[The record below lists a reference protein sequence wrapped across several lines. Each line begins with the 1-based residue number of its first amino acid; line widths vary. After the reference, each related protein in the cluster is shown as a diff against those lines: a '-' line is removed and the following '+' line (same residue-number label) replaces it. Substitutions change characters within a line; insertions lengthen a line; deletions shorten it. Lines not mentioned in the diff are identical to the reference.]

1 MDSFQKL
8 HNIKEAFDDR
18 LYQTEDFKITKG
30 LLYNF
35 GSYLEQN
42 KGVLYGL
49 LGASIFNIATNAMPI
64 KNVVTAPAF
73 NNPVV
78 IEQMKNK
85 LDSNLINSRGMDVY
99 SKIEEFK
106 KHVQLG
112 NTIQNHRYDGQVIH
126 KLNSDSIKDLKNE
139 AAGSVNVFENP
150 FWKGNVVEIE
160 ASNYYMNK
168 FVFSNYYMVNGIKVN
183 TDNSLL
189 LTNNSEQKL
198 YYNNQ
203 DVNDFARY
211 SGTTNIELMTKYIVY
226 HEAAHGAFRQAYT
239 LGIDP
244 NVLKNEVHSDI
255 SSLTMIGVESKSLA
269 EFNEAV
275 DMVMQMRVK
284 SLKDGDYGHNDSYA
298 ISELKKVINDNPDLL
313 RMKVDDISEFSYIL
327 TDTLFKENV
336 KKNNVELLEKMGIH
350 LDQKSIFNDL
360 KAYRNL
366 DLYDSVGVKITGQYM
381 FRSKTMIEEGI
392 DSRIENFAARVTKTF
407 DNHMQF
413 DTTSTLMFRDN
424 GGNVVKT
431 TQAIHDSVEKNPI
444 ISKTVIDP
452 IKQKVHIDGL
462 EYDLSKVNDIR
473 LKQIAKETQ
482 TYVHKQNNRLQ

>member
-203 DVNDFARY
+203 DVNDFASY

-239 LGIDP
+239 LGSDP

-473 LKQIAKETQ
+473 LKQIAKENQ
-482 TYVHKQNNRLQ
+482 TYVHKQNNKLQ

>member
-8 HNIKEAFDDR
+8 RNIKETFDDR
-18 LYQTEDFKITKG
+18 LYQTDDFKHTKG
-30 LLYNF
+30 LLYDF
-35 GSYLEQN
+35 GSYLEHN
-42 KGVLYGL
+42 KGALYGL
-49 LGASIFNIATNAMPI
+49 LGASIFNIASNAIPVNNTPTRVI
-64 KNVVTAPAF
+64 F
-73 NNPVV
+73 NDPVV
-78 IEQMKNK
+78 ISQMKNK

-106 KHVQLG
+106 KNSQLG
-112 NTIQNHRYDGQVIH
+112 NTIQNHRYAGQIIH
-126 KLNSDSIKDLKNE
+126 KLNADSIKDLKNE
-139 AAGSVNVFENP
+139 AEGSVNVFENP

-168 FVFSNYYMVNGIKVN
+168 FVYSNYYVSNNIHVT
-183 TDNSLL
+183 TDNSML
-189 LTNNSEQKL
+189 LTDNSEQKL
-198 YYNNQ
+198 YYNHQSVHDLAN
-203 DVNDFARY
+203 Y
-211 SGTTNIELMTKYIVY
+211 SDTRNTELMTKYVVY

-239 LGIDP
+239 LDNDP

-313 RMKVDDISEFSYIL
+313 KMKVEDISEFSYIL

-336 KKNNVELLEKMGIH
+336 KQNNAALLEKMGIT
-350 LDQKSIFNDL
+350 LDQRSIFNDL

-366 DLYDSVGVKITGQYM
+366 DLYDAVGVKITGQYM
-381 FRSKTMIEEGI
+381 FKTSTMIKEGM
-392 DSRIENFAARVTKTF
+392 DSRIESFAARISKTF
-407 DNHMQF
+407 DQHMQF

-424 GGNVVKT
+424 GGDISKT
-431 TQAIHDSVEKNPI
+431 TQAIHDNVEKNPI
-444 ISKTVIDP
+444 ISQTVIDP

-462 EYDLSKVNDIR
+462 EYDLSKINDIR

-482 TYVHKQNNRLQ
+482 TYVNKHNHKLQ

>member
-1 MDSFQKL
+1 MNSFQKL
-8 HNIKEAFDDR
+8 QNIKETFDDK
-18 LYQTEDFKITKG
+18 LYQTDDFKITKG

-35 GSYLEQN
+35 GAYIDAN
-42 KGVLYGL
+42 KGILYGL
-49 LGASIFNIATNAMPI
+49 LGASLFNMATNAMPVH
-64 KNVVTAPAF
+64 NTVATPAF
-73 NNPVV
+73 NNPAV
-78 IEQMKNK
+78 ISQMKNK

-106 KHVQLG
+106 KNVKLN
-112 NTIQNHRYDGQVIH
+112 NTIQNHRYAGKEIH
-126 KLNSDSIKDLKNE
+126 ALNAESIKDLKNNAE
-139 AAGSVNVFENP
+139 GSIQIFENP

-168 FVFSNYYMVNGIKVN
+168 FVFSNYYMVNDIKVN
-183 TDNSLL
+183 ADNALL
-189 LTNNSEQKL
+189 LTDNSEQKL
-198 YYNNQ
+198 YYNHQ
-203 DVNDFARY
+203 EINDFANY
-211 SGTTNIELMTKYIVY
+211 SEATNIDLMTKYVVY

-239 LGIDP
+239 LGSDP

-313 RMKVDDISEFSYIL
+313 KMKVEDISEFSYIL

-336 KKNNVELLEKMGIH
+336 KKNNADLLEKMGIT

-366 DLYDSVGVKITGQYM
+366 DLYDAIGVKITGKYM
-381 FRSKTMIEEGI
+381 FKTEEMIKEGMV
-392 DSRIENFAARVTKTF
+392 SRLENFAGKVSKSF
-407 DNHMQF
+407 DKHMQF

-424 GGNVVKT
+424 GGNVAKT
-431 TQAIHDSVEKNPI
+431 TQAIHDRVEKNPI

-462 EYDLSKVNDIR
+462 EYDLSKINDIR

-482 TYVHKQNNRLQ
+482 TYVNKHNIKLQ

>member
-1 MDSFQKL
+1 MNRFHKL
-8 HNIKEAFDDR
+8 QNIKETFDDK
-18 LYQTEDFKITKG
+18 LYQTDDFKITKG

-35 GSYLEQN
+35 GAYIEAN
-42 KGVLYGL
+42 KGILYDL
-49 LGASIFNIATNAMPI
+49 LGASLFNMATNSMPV
-64 KNVVTAPAF
+64 NNAVTTPAF

-78 IEQMKNK
+78 ISQMKNK

-106 KHVQLG
+106 KNSQLG
-112 NTIQNHRYDGQVIH
+112 NTIQNHRYAGQVIH
-126 KLNSDSIKDLKNE
+126 KLNADSIKDLKNGAE
-139 AAGSVNVFENP
+139 GSVKIFENP

-160 ASNYYMNK
+160 SSNYYMNK
-168 FVFSNYYMVNGIKVN
+168 FVFSNYYLINDIKVN

-189 LTNNSEQKL
+189 LTDNSEQKL
-198 YYNNQ
+198 YYNHQ
-203 DVNDFARY
+203 DVNEFARY
-211 SGTTNIELMTKYIVY
+211 SDTKNIELMTKYIVY

-239 LGIDP
+239 LGRDS

-275 DMVMQMRVK
+275 DMIMQMRVK

-313 RMKVDDISEFSYIL
+313 KMKVEDISEFSYIL

-336 KKNNVELLEKMGIH
+336 KKNNADLLEKMGIN

-366 DLYDSVGVKITGQYM
+366 DLYDSVGVKITSQYM
-381 FRSKTMIEEGI
+381 FKTSEMIKEGM
-392 DSRIENFAARVTKTF
+392 DSRIDKFAERIAKTL
-407 DNHMQF
+407 DNQMQF
-413 DTTSTLMFRDN
+413 DTTSTLMFREN
-424 GGNVVKT
+424 GGNVAKT
-431 TQAIHDSVEKNPI
+431 TQAIHDRVEKNPI
-444 ISKTVIDP
+444 ISKSVIDP

-473 LKQIAKETQ
+473 LNQIAKESQ
-482 TYVHKQNNRLQ
+482 AYVNKHNYKI

>member
-1 MDSFQKL
+1 MNRFQKL
-8 HNIKEAFDDR
+8 QSIKETFDDK
-18 LYQTEDFKITKG
+18 LYQTDDFKITKG

-35 GSYLEQN
+35 GAYIEAN
-42 KGVLYGL
+42 KGILYGL
-49 LGASIFNIATNAMPI
+49 LGASLFNMATNAMPVNNTV
-64 KNVVTAPAF
+64 KTPAF

-78 IEQMKNK
+78 ISQMKNK

-106 KHVQLG
+106 KNSQLG
-112 NTIQNHRYDGQVIH
+112 NTIQNHRYVGQVIH
-126 KLNSDSIKDLKNE
+126 KLNADSIKDFKNE
-139 AAGSVNVFENP
+139 VEGSIKVFENP

-160 ASNYYMNK
+160 SSNYYMNK
-168 FVFSNYYMVNGIKVN
+168 FVFSNYYVSNNINV
-183 TDNSLL
+183 TPDNSML
-189 LTNNSEQKL
+189 LTDNSEQKL
-198 YYNNQ
+198 YYNHQ
-203 DVNDFARY
+203 AVNDLANY
-211 SGTTNIELMTKYIVY
+211 SDTTNIELMTKYIVY

-239 LGIDP
+239 LDNDP

-255 SSLTMIGVESKSLA
+255 SSLTMIGVESKSLD

-313 RMKVDDISEFSYIL
+313 KMKVEDISEFSYIL

-336 KKNNVELLEKMGIH
+336 KQNNAFLLEKMGIT
-350 LDQKSIFNDL
+350 LDKKSIFNDL

-381 FRSKTMIEEGI
+381 FRTSTMIKEGM
-392 DSRIENFAARVTKTF
+392 DSRIESFAARISNTF
-407 DNHMQF
+407 DKHMQF

-424 GGNVVKT
+424 GGNIVKT

-462 EYDLSKVNDIR
+462 EYDLSKINDIR
-473 LKQIAKETQ
+473 LKQVAKETQ
-482 TYVHKQNNRLQ
+482 MYVNKNNHKLQ

>member
-139 AAGSVNVFENP
+139 VAGSVNVFENP

-203 DVNDFARY
+203 DVNDFASY

-239 LGIDP
+239 LGSDP

-482 TYVHKQNNRLQ
+482 TYVHKQNNKLQ